1 MSQEVNG
8 TPGDGLQEEPV
19 SGKSGDNKHLKT
31 VSEIVAVIFH
41 PVFMPLYGLL
51 IIFSSH
57 TLLSFI
63 PAQMKRMIF
72 ILVMANN
79 VLLPLAL
86 AAVLHARGAIAS
98 FHARGRNERVLLLT
112 FALMMYSLTAFVLLR
127 MQVPS
132 LFKAYFISIAVV
144 TLVTLVVTTFSRIS
158 LHAAGFGGVLMLVV
172 TMIILYHIS
181 MVWQIVAV
189 LLTGGAVMSSRIWKG
204 DHNAAEVWAG
214 LLIGAAVMGL
224 SLFLMLK

>member
-8 TPGDGLQEEPV
+8 TPADGLKEEPV
-19 SGKSGDNKHLKT
+19 RETSGSSKNLRKI
-31 VSEIVAVIFH
+31 SEILAVIFH
-41 PVFMPLYGLL
+41 PVFIPLYGLL
-51 IIFSSH
+51 IIYSSH

-127 MQVPS
+127 MQVPT

-144 TLVTLVVTTFSRIS
+144 TLVTLVVTTISRIS

-172 TMIILYHIS
+172 TMIILYQIS
-181 MVWQIVAV
+181 MVWQLVAV
-189 LLTGGAVMSSRIWKG
+189 LLTGGAVMSSRIWRG
-204 DHNAAEVWAG
+204 DHNAAEVWTG
-214 LLIGAAVMGL
+214 LLTGAAVMGL
-224 SLFLMLK
+224 SLFIMLK